1 MKKLIS
7 IFLTSLML
15 LSCAALAEAPVDGM
29 SNPWT
34 ETTAEGLMEAL
45 GLEFAVPEGAEN
57 VAFRMLGET
66 SLAEMEFDLDGMTYT
81 ARIQP
86 AVEWT
91 DISGMYYEWES
102 TVEDFT
108 IGDCPAWEGR
118 AADGDDTADLCLW
131 FDVVPGLMYS
141 LGTVGEGDLDGFD
154 LTAVAEQVYV
164 PVQGAA

>member
-1 MKKLIS
+1 MKKLIA
-7 IFLTSLML
+7 IILTALML
-15 LSCAALAEAPVDGM
+15 LSYAAFAEAPIEGM
-29 SNPWT
+29 PNPWT

-57 VAFRMLGET
+57 VAFRMLEDE

-91 DISGMYYEWES
+91 DISGMYYEWEN
-102 TVEDFT
+102 TMEDIT
-108 IGDCPAWEGR
+108 IGDRPAWEGR
-118 AADGDDTADLCLW
+118 AADGDNTADLCLW

-154 LTAVAEQVYV
+154 LTAIAEQIFV
-164 PVQGAA
+164 PVQGDA